1 MILFKDIQQKNII
14 KMVLEKSHSFDIKKL
29 SFNDVK
35 TNQNGG
41 KSIYISLQN
50 SKFSLQ
56 TPVMTLP
63 YDMSVYDKGDYPKY
77 SIELSFKDLE
87 DDYRVNGFYE
97 RMEKLDNLIL
107 DEAVKNSMKWF
118 GKKKSNREIMEAL
131 YTPIVKRSRD
141 RETGEYDGKYPAT
154 IRIKLPFWQGKKNY
168 DIISFKDDSELDV
181 EQETVF
187 TKGSK
192 VQAIIKCGG
201 IWIVNGKFGC
211 TWIVEKVRVESTP
224 TIKNYSFVEDDS
236 DSDSD

>member
-1 MILFKDIQQKNII
+1 
-14 KMVLEKSHSFDIKKL
+14 MVLQKSHSFDISKL

-41 KSIYISLQN
+41 KSIYISLDK

-56 TPVMTLP
+56 TPVMALP

-77 SIELSFKDLE
+77 SIELSFRDME
-87 DDYRVNGFYE
+87 DNYRIAGFYE
-97 RMEKLDNLIL
+97 RMEQLDNLIL
-107 DEAVKNSMKWF
+107 DTAVKNSMKWF

-141 RETGEYDGKYPAT
+141 KETGEYDGKYPAS
-154 IRIKLPFWQGKKNY
+154 IRVKLPFWDGKKSY
-168 DIISFKDDSELDV
+168 EILSFKDDTALDV
-181 EQETVF
+181 EQEEVF
-187 TKGSK
+187 SKGSK

-201 IWIVNGKFGC
+201 IWVVNGKFGC
-211 TWIVEKVRVESTP
+211 TWSVEKVRVESNP
-224 TIKNYSFVEDDS
+224 TVKNYSFVEDDS